1 MTSSDDRQRQGI
13 LLVVLCL
20 LGIFLLSYI
29 LDNNVLTAAVAF
41 AHQRQ
46 RYAPVAGAG
55 SASHAPPPLRPPR
68 LAAMVLAH
76 HDPTPAIRQFVAS
89 YVGSP
94 YDLFVLREGVPGPAD
109 VAAVAAIVPNATFV
123 DISMHFDPSLLVV
136 PNATAQT
143 CGSSAGYRLMCRFMS
158 GPVYWMREFDA
169 YDQVLR
175 FDDDSRFTAPIT
187 QSLALNESETYAY
200 ALKQK
205 DAPRCVHWH
214 CWLRGCSIMK
224 RVRAIVPQILL
235 PFIRAQLPHRFSGAS
250 ALAVQRL
257 GRRRALWRKRV
268 VRALDAASLGLQLQL

>member
-1 MTSSDDRQRQGI
+1 MSARAHMTSSDDRQRQGI

-46 RYAPVAGAG
+46 RYAHVAGAG

-68 LAAMVLAH
+68 LAAIVLAH

-94 YDLFVLREGVPGPAD
+94 YDLFVLREGVAGPAD
-109 VAAVAAIVPNATFV
+109 VAAVAAIAPNATFV
-123 DISMHFDPSLLVV
+123 DISTHFDPSLLVV

-158 GPVYWMREFDA
+158 GPVYWMRELDA

-187 QSLALNESETYAY
+187 QSLALNGSETYAY

-205 DAPRCVHWH
+205 DAVGCVQGRVSACSGGSCSAHWKLPRH
-214 CWLRGCSIMK
+214 S
-224 RVRAIVPQILL
+224 PL
-235 PFIRAQLPHRFSGAS
+235 PRAQLHGWLPGPG
-250 ALAVQRL
+250 ALAVRWL
-257 GRRRALWRKRV
+257 GRRRAFWPKRV
-268 VRALDAASLGLQLQL
+268 V